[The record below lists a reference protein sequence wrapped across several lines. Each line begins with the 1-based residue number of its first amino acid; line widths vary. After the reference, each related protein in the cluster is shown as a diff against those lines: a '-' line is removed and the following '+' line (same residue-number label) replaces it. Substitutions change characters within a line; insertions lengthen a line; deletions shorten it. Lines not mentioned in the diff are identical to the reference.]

1 MVDEDSE
8 DPSLNDR
15 ILDVFVYAP
24 AGFILSALDDF
35 PKLAA
40 LGRERLGTQV
50 SNARVMGEFAVKM
63 GAQELKKRSDGLLHR
78 QPTTGQPDAGQAD
91 AGQAES
97 RPVGLHSVPTPPPN
111 GGFDDAPTPTSTA
124 APRLTTTPVGSISTP
139 SAPTMSSSTNGH
151 VPTASSLAIPGF
163 DTLSASQVV
172 QRLDGLSRSELVAA
186 RAYEAGNR
194 GRRTILSRIDQ
205 LLEER
210 A

>member
-1 MVDEDSE
+1 MVDEDNE

-15 ILDVFVYAP
+15 VLDVFVYAP

-35 PKLAA
+35 PKLVA

-63 GAQELKKRSDGLLHR
+63 GAKEFKKRSEGLLHR
-78 QPTTGQPDAGQAD
+78 QPATGQAPTGQSD
-91 AGQAES
+91 DG
-97 RPVGLHSVPTPPPN
+97 PVGLHSVPTTPPT
-111 GGFDDAPTPTSTA
+111 GGIDDRPEPMSGPIPVPPTS
-124 APRLTTTPVGSISTP
+124 PST
-139 SAPTMSSSTNGH
+139 SSSTNGH

-172 QRLDGLSRSELVAA
+172 QRLDGLSRGELVAA
-186 RAYEAGNR
+186 RAYEAGTR

>member
-1 MVDEDSE
+1 MADEDSV

-15 ILDVFVYAP
+15 LLDVFVYAP

-40 LGRERLGTQV
+40 LGRDRLGTQV
-50 SNARVMGEFAVKM
+50 SNARVMGAFAVKM
-63 GAQELKKRSDGLLHR
+63 GAQELKKRGEELLHR
-78 QPTTGQPDAGQAD
+78 QPAPGQPAGGKPD
-91 AGQAES
+91 DG
-97 RPVGLHSVPTPPPN
+97 PVGLHSVPTSPPSDR
-111 GGFDDAPTPTSTA
+111 FDDLAVPSTPTSTPASTPTPIPVPPA
-124 APRLTTTPVGSISTP
+124 APRTAT
-139 SAPTMSSSTNGH
+139 ANGH
-151 VPTASSLAIPGF
+151 VPASSSLAIPGF

-172 QRLDGLSRSELVAA
+172 QRLDGLSRGELVAA

>member
-1 MVDEDSE
+1 MVDEDNE

-50 SNARVMGEFAVKM
+50 SNARVIGEFAVKA
-63 GAQELKKRSDGLLHR
+63 GQQQLKKTGEGLLHR
-78 QPTTGQPDAGQAD
+78 GPAPDSPE
-91 AGQAES
+91 ES
-97 RPVGLHSVPTPPPN
+97 PVGLHAVPSPPP
-111 GGFDDAPTPTSTA
+111 GHTADDDP
-124 APRLTTTPVGSISTP
+124 APRSTP
-139 SAPTMSSSTNGH
+139 SPAPTTASTSTSGSSPTNGH

-172 QRLDGLSRSELVAA
+172 QRLDGLSRGELVSA
-186 RAYEAGNR
+186 RAYEAGTR

>member
-1 MVDEDSE
+1 MVDEDNE

-24 AGFILSALDDF
+24 AGFLLSALDDF

-50 SNARVMGEFAVKM
+50 SNARVLGEFAVKA
-63 GAQELKKRSDGLLHR
+63 GRDQLKKRGEGLLHR
-78 QPTTGQPDAGQAD
+78 GPVAD
-91 AGQAES
+91 APEES
-97 RPVGLHSVPTPPPN
+97 PPVGLHAVPTPPPSDAA
-111 GGFDDAPTPTSTA
+111 DDPP
-124 APRLTTTPVGSISTP
+124 PGTTPSPVPST
-139 SAPTMSSSTNGH
+139 TSSMSTNGH
-151 VPTASSLAIPGF
+151 VPMASSLAIPGF

-172 QRLDGLSRSELVAA
+172 QRLDGLSRAELVSA
-186 RAYEAGNR
+186 RAYEAGTR

>member
-1 MVDEDSE
+1 MVDDDNQ

-24 AGFILSALDDF
+24 AGFILSAMDDF

-50 SNARVMGEFAVKM
+50 SNARVIGEFALKA
-63 GAQELKKRSDGLLHR
+63 GRQQLKKRGEGLRHR
-78 QPTTGQPDAGQAD
+78 GPVAD
-91 AGQAES
+91 TAEEA
-97 RPVGLHSVPTPPPN
+97 PVGLHSVPTPPPS
-111 GGFDDAPTPTSTA
+111 GGVDASAPAPAPSTA
-124 APRLTTTPVGSISTP
+124 TSPR
-139 SAPTMSSSTNGH
+139 STNGH
-151 VPTASSLAIPGF
+151 VPSASSLAIPGF

-172 QRLDGLSRSELVAA
+172 QRLDGLSRGELVSA

>member
-1 MVDEDSE
+1 MVDEDNE

-35 PKLAA
+35 PKLAE

-63 GAQELKKRSDGLLHR
+63 GAQEFKKRSEGLLHR
-78 QPTTGQPDAGQAD
+78 QSTGPTPARPSDD
-91 AGQAES
+91 S
-97 RPVGLHSVPTPPPN
+97 PVGLHSVPTPPST
-111 GGFDDAPTPTSTA
+111 GGVEDRPEATSGPTPIASPPASPST
-124 APRLTTTPVGSISTP
+124 G
-139 SAPTMSSSTNGH
+139 STNGH

-172 QRLDGLSRSELVAA
+172 QRLDGLSRGELVAA
-186 RAYEAGNR
+186 RAYEAGTR

>member
-1 MVDEDSE
+1 MVDEDND

-24 AGFILSALDDF
+24 AGFVLSALDDF

-50 SNARVMGEFAVKM
+50 SNARVLGEFAVKA
-63 GAQELKKRSDGLLHR
+63 GQQQLKKRGESLFHR
-78 QPTTGQPDAGQAD
+78 GPGAD
-91 AGQAES
+91 TAEES
-97 RPVGLHSVPTPPPN
+97 PVGLHSVPTPPAT
-111 GGFDDAPTPTSTA
+111 GAVDDPAPAPTPNPVRSTA
-124 APRLTTTPVGSISTP
+124 TP
-139 SAPTMSSSTNGH
+139 SFSTNGH

-172 QRLDGLSRSELVAA
+172 QRLDGLSRGELVSA
-186 RAYEAGNR
+186 RAYEAGTR

>member
-1 MVDEDSE
+1 MADEDGV

-15 ILDVFVYAP
+15 LLDVFVYAP
-24 AGFILSALDDF
+24 AGFLLSALDDF

-63 GAQELKKRSDGLLHR
+63 GAAELKKRGEELLHR
-78 QPTTGQPDAGQAD
+78 QPAPGPPAGGPPDDG
-91 AGQAES
+91 
-97 RPVGLHSVPTPPPN
+97 PVGLHSVPTSPPSHA
-111 GGFDDAPTPTSTA
+111 FDDRTAPSTPTPTPAATSTPTPIPVPPA
-124 APRLTTTPVGSISTP
+124 APR
-139 SAPTMSSSTNGH
+139 AAAANGH
-151 VPTASSLAIPGF
+151 VPSSSSLAIPGF

-172 QRLDGLSRSELVAA
+172 QRLDGLSRGELVAA

>member
-1 MVDEDSE
+1 MVDEDNE

-50 SNARVMGEFAVKM
+50 SNARVLGEFAVKA
-63 GAQELKKRSDGLLHR
+63 GRDQLKKRGEGLLHR
-78 QPTTGQPDAGQAD
+78 GSVAD
-91 AGQAES
+91 APGES
-97 RPVGLHSVPTPPPN
+97 PPVGLHAVPSPPPSRAA
-111 GGFDDAPTPTSTA
+111 DDHPAT
-124 APRLTTTPVGSISTP
+124 GSTP
-139 SAPTMSSSTNGH
+139 SPVPSASTPSMSSNGH

-172 QRLDGLSRSELVAA
+172 QRLDGLSRAELVSA
-186 RAYEAGNR
+186 RAYEAGTR

>member
-1 MVDEDSE
+1 MVDEDNE

-24 AGFILSALDDF
+24 AGFVLSALDDF

-50 SNARVMGEFAVKM
+50 SNARVLGEFAVKA
-63 GAQELKKRSDGLLHR
+63 GRDQLKKRGEGLLHR
-78 QPTTGQPDAGQAD
+78 GSV
-91 AGQAES
+91 AEAPEAS
-97 RPVGLHSVPTPPPN
+97 TVGLHAVPTPPPS
-111 GGFDDAPTPTSTA
+111 GAADDPPPA
-124 APRLTTTPVGSISTP
+124 STP
-139 SAPTMSSSTNGH
+139 SPVPTATSSMSSNGH

-172 QRLDGLSRSELVAA
+172 QRLDGLSRAELVSA
-186 RAYEAGNR
+186 RAYEAGTR

>member
-1 MVDEDSE
+1 MVDEDNE

-24 AGFILSALDDF
+24 AGFLLSALDDF

-50 SNARVMGEFAVKM
+50 SNARVLGEFAVKA
-63 GAQELKKRSDGLLHR
+63 GRDQLKKRGEGLLHR
-78 QPTTGQPDAGQAD
+78 GSAAD
-91 AGQAES
+91 APDEGP
-97 RPVGLHSVPTPPPN
+97 PVGLHAVPTPPPN
-111 GGFDDAPTPTSTA
+111 GAPDDPAPE
-124 APRLTTTPVGSISTP
+124 STP
-139 SAPTMSSSTNGH
+139 SPVPTASSSMSSNGH
-151 VPTASSLAIPGF
+151 VPSASSLAIPGF

-172 QRLDGLSRSELVAA
+172 QRLDGLSRAELVSA
-186 RAYEAGNR
+186 RAYEAGTR

>member
-1 MVDEDSE
+1 MVDEDNE

-50 SNARVMGEFAVKM
+50 SNARVLGEFAVKA
-63 GAQELKKRSDGLLHR
+63 GRDQLKKRGEGLLHR
-78 QPTTGQPDAGQAD
+78 GSGADVPD
-91 AGQAES
+91 ES
-97 RPVGLHSVPTPPPN
+97 PPVGLHAVPSPPPTAAVA
-111 GGFDDAPTPTSTA
+111 DDPPPTST
-124 APRLTTTPVGSISTP
+124 PSPV
-139 SAPTMSSSTNGH
+139 PTAVTAMSTNGH

-172 QRLDGLSRSELVAA
+172 QRLDGLSRAELVSA
-186 RAYEAGNR
+186 RAYEAGTR

>member
-1 MVDEDSE
+1 MVDEDNE

-50 SNARVMGEFAVKM
+50 SNARVLGEFAVKA
-63 GAQELKKRSDGLLHR
+63 GRDQLKKRGEGLLHR
-78 QPTTGQPDAGQAD
+78 GSGAD
-91 AGQAES
+91 APDDS
-97 RPVGLHSVPTPPPN
+97 PPVGLHAVPTPPPS
-111 GGFDDAPTPTSTA
+111 GVADDPP
-124 APRLTTTPVGSISTP
+124 PRSTP
-139 SAPTMSSSTNGH
+139 SPVPTTTMSSMSTNGH
-151 VPTASSLAIPGF
+151 VPMASSLAIPGF

-172 QRLDGLSRSELVAA
+172 QRLDGLSRAELVSA
-186 RAYEAGNR
+186 RAYEAGTR

>member
-1 MVDEDSE
+1 MADEDNQ

-40 LGRERLGTQV
+40 LGRDRLGTQV
-50 SNARVMGEFAVKM
+50 SNARVLGEFAVKA
-63 GAQELKKRSDGLLHR
+63 GRQQLQKRGEGLLHR
-78 QPTTGQPDAGQAD
+78 GPA
-91 AGQAES
+91 AES
-97 RPVGLHSVPTPPPN
+97 AEDSPVGLHSVPTPPPS
-111 GGFDDAPTPTSTA
+111 GAIDDDPTPGTTSGPVPPTA
-124 APRLTTTPVGSISTP
+124 APKS
-139 SAPTMSSSTNGH
+139 TMSSNGH

-172 QRLDGLSRSELVAA
+172 QRLDGLSRGELVSA
-186 RAYEAGNR
+186 RAYEAGTR

>member
-1 MVDEDSE
+1 MVDEDNE

-35 PKLAA
+35 PKLAE

-63 GAQELKKRSDGLLHR
+63 GAQELKKRSEGLLRR
-78 QPTTGQPDAGQAD
+78 QSATGPTPAPPAD
-91 AGQAES
+91 DN
-97 RPVGLHSVPTPPPN
+97 PVGLHSVPTPPST
-111 GGFDDAPTPTSTA
+111 GGAADRPEPPSGPTPIPVPPATPSTA
-124 APRLTTTPVGSISTP
+124 
-139 SAPTMSSSTNGH
+139 SATNGH

-172 QRLDGLSRSELVAA
+172 QRLDGLSRGELVAA
-186 RAYEAGNR
+186 RAYEAGTR

>member
-1 MVDEDSE
+1 MVDEDNE

-50 SNARVMGEFAVKM
+50 SNARVIGEFAVKA
-63 GAQELKKRSDGLLHR
+63 GRQQLKKTGEGLLHR
-78 QPTTGQPDAGQAD
+78 GPATDAP
-91 AGQAES
+91 EET
-97 RPVGLHSVPTPPPN
+97 PVGLHSVPTPPASREADNDPP
-111 GGFDDAPTPTSTA
+111 GG
-124 APRLTTTPVGSISTP
+124 STP
-139 SAPTMSSSTNGH
+139 KPVPTTMSTNGH

-172 QRLDGLSRSELVAA
+172 QRLDGLSRGELVSA
-186 RAYEAGNR
+186 RAYEAGTR

>member
-1 MVDEDSE
+1 MADEDNE

-50 SNARVMGEFAVKM
+50 SNARVLGEFAVKA
-63 GAQELKKRSDGLLHR
+63 GRQQLQKRGEGLLHR
-78 QPTTGQPDAGQAD
+78 GPA
-91 AGQAES
+91 AES
-97 RPVGLHSVPTPPPN
+97 AGGGPVGLHSVPTPPPS
-111 GGFDDAPTPTSTA
+111 GAVDDNPPPGTTSDPVPPTGPPAS
-124 APRLTTTPVGSISTP
+124 S
-139 SAPTMSSSTNGH
+139 MSSNGH

-172 QRLDGLSRSELVAA
+172 QRLDGLSRGELVSA
-186 RAYEAGNR
+186 RAYEAGTR